1 VTPAAADLPYVDPER
16 QDHLRRRAR
25 RDAGIAS
32 LSTVVALAL
41 IVWGVTS
48 APGWPAVKE
57 QFFSPSEFKA
67 SFPSVLR
74 GFLLNV
80 KLFCVAEVLILVVAL
95 GIALLRG
102 LRAPVFLPFRL
113 LAALFVDVFRGV
125 PTLLLVFLFGF
136 GIPALQIQGLTS
148 SVTVWG
154 TVALVVSYS
163 AYVSEVYRAGIES
176 VHPSQRAA
184 ARSLGLSSF
193 QTMRHVVLPQAVRR
207 VLPPLLN
214 DFVSLQKDTALV
226 AVLGPIEALRAAQIY
241 ESSDFNSTPLVAAA
255 LLFIA
260 ITIPLARVTD
270 RLLARERERQTIGVR

>member
-1 VTPAAADLPYVDPER
+1 VSPGVQPYVDPQR
-16 QDHLRRRAR
+16 QDFLRRRGR
-25 RDAGIAS
+25 RDATVAS
-32 LSTVVALAL
+32 ASTVLAL
-41 IVWGVTS
+41 GLLVWAITS

-67 SFPSVLR
+67 SFPDVLR
-74 GFLLNV
+74 GYLLNV
-80 KLFCVAEVLILVVAL
+80 KLFCIAEVLILVIAL

-102 LRAPVFLPFRL
+102 LRAPMFMPFRL
-113 LAALFVDVFRGV
+113 LAAMFVDVFRGV

-136 GIPALQIQGLTS
+136 GIPALDVQGLTS

-163 AYVSEVYRAGIES
+163 AYVSEVYRAGIQS
-176 VHPSQRAA
+176 VHPSQNAA
-184 ARSLGLSSF
+184 ARSLGLSGW

-207 VLPPLLN
+207 VFPPLLN

-241 ESSDFNSTPLVAAA
+241 EAEDFNSTPLVAAA

-260 ITIPLARVTD
+260 LTIPLARITD
-270 RLLARERERQTIGVR
+270 RMLAREQARQTIGVR